1 MTMESIKTMPVRVDP
16 TLLAEIAKLQQV
28 NDVRLGG

>member
-1 MTMESIKTMPVRVDP
+1 MTMESIKHIPVRVDP

-28 NDVRLGG
+28 NNGRLVS

>member
-1 MTMESIKTMPVRVDP
+1 MTMESIKLMPVRVDA

-28 NDVRLGG
+28 NNGRPVA